1 MNVATGLESF
11 RPSGRPVSLAL
22 GTFDGL
28 HKGHRAVI
36 DTLRRL
42 AEANEGEAVVTT
54 FDPHPL
60 TVVAPPS
67 EPFLLTTLEERTELL
82 QATSIDTLIVVRF
95 DQSLRTIAA
104 RDWLESIDQHLH
116 PRRIVVSSTHAFGH
130 NRGGDPALLS
140 RWAAARGIDV
150 TIVPAVTDDGIVVSS
165 SAVRARLRDGDV
177 RTAARWLGRWYTVRG
192 VVIAGAG
199 RGRQLGVPTANLTVS
214 PEKLLP
220 AHGVY
225 AAYATVDRTTY
236 TAAVNIGVRPTFGG
250 DSPAVE
256 AHLIDVDLD
265 LYGRMLNLAFVE
277 RLRPEQRF
285 PDATALRAQ
294 LAGDV
299 ASARRIL
306 AKKQPE
312 AV

>member
-1 MNVATGLESF
+1 MNVAIGLESF

-36 DTLRRL
+36 DTLCRL
-42 AEANEGEAVVTT
+42 AEGDKGEAVVTT
-54 FDPHPL
+54 FHPHPL

-82 QATSIDTLIVVRF
+82 EATGIDTLIVVRF
-95 DQSLRTIAA
+95 DQSLRMIAA
-104 RDWLESIDQHLH
+104 QDWLERIDQHLH
-116 PRRIVVSSTHAFGH
+116 PRRMVISSTHAFGH
-130 NRGGDPALLS
+130 NRQGDPAAL
-140 RWAAARGIDV
+140 RGWAAGRGTEV

-165 SAVRARLRDGDV
+165 TAVRARLRDGEV
-177 RTAARWLGRWYTVRG
+177 GTAARWLGRWYTVRG
-192 VVIAGAG
+192 TVITGAG
-199 RGRQLGVPTANLTVS
+199 RGRQLGVPTANLAVAA
-214 PEKLLP
+214 EKLVP

-236 TAAVNIGVRPTFGG
+236 AAAVNIGVRPTFGG

-256 AHLIDVDLD
+256 AHLIDAEVE
-265 LYGRMLNLAFVE
+265 LYGRMVNLAFVE
-277 RLRPEQRF
+277 RLRPEKRF
-285 PDATALRAQ
+285 PDAAALRAQ
-294 LAGDV
+294 LAADV

-306 AKKQPE
+306 AERQPE
-312 AV
+312 TV